1 MTGSTTTALRPP
13 RGLRFGA
20 MLVLALA
27 MSALVLLLPSQPAH
41 AASRVDVSPAPDANG
56 ETTVTLSGSGFQ
68 YLPNA
73 PGGVYVFFGAVVD
86 PGTNS
91 WAPSQGGKSGQTFSY
106 ASTSGS
112 QLLVG
117 FAGGSSADASNSLID
132 ANGNWTAQMKIPG
145 SSFVST
151 SGDPHSGNAQT
162 GATIDC
168 MQVQCGIITI
178 GAHGM
183 VNANNE
189 SFTPISFVTSDGSL
203 QSGTGGQS
211 FTDDATVLD
220 IPVADE
226 DDAEKITE
234 SEGETTTE
242 TEADAEGFD
251 STWIVIGVLGA
262 ALAVLVA
269 AIVVVAVKRGRRG
282 PGAAAPP
289 DAEPVTTPSAEEQ
302 PAAQPTGRAAV
313 QAPEQTA
320 DAEGV
325 DER

>member
-1 MTGSTTTALRPP
+1 MTGSTTAAPRPL
-13 RGLRFGA
+13 RGLRVGA
-20 MLVLALA
+20 MMALALLV
-27 MSALVLLLPSQPAH
+27 SALVLLIPSHPAH
-41 AASRVDVSPAPDANG
+41 AASRVDVAPAPNANG

-86 PGTNS
+86 PSTNS

-106 ASTSGS
+106 ASTGGS

-117 FAGGSSADASNSLID
+117 FAGGSSAEASNSLID
-132 ANGNWTAQMKIPG
+132 ASGSWTAQMTIPG

-151 SGDPHSGNAQT
+151 SGDPHSGSAQT

-168 MQVQCGIITI
+168 MRVQCGIITI

-220 IPVADE
+220 IPVG
-226 DDAEKITE
+226 
-234 SEGETTTE
+234 EGEEPEEPVAAGGGERTATNAE
-242 TEADAEGFD
+242 TDDEGFD
-251 STWIVIGVLGA
+251 STWIVIGVLGV

-269 AIVVVAVKRGRRG
+269 AIVVVAVKRGRPGRG
-282 PGAAAPP
+282 VAAEPAVAAAP
-289 DAEPVTTPSAEEQ
+289 AEEQ
-302 PAAQPTGRAAV
+302 SAAPPAGRTAAPG
-313 QAPEQTA
+313 AEQITE
-320 DAEGV
+320 AEGM